1 MKLLVLDGNSIFNRA
16 FYGIKLLTTK
26 KGFYTNA
33 IYGFLTMLS
42 KLNEEINP
50 DAVAIAFD
58 MKAPTFRHKA
68 YSEYKA
74 NRKGMPEELA
84 AQFPVLKKLLI
95 NMGYKLVEK
104 EGYEAVFIGS
114 GAGLPMFMGIP
125 GEVSNGVFSANEYLT
140 RSNLMKAF
148 DDSYDTPIAAGKK
161 VAVVGGGNVAMD
173 AARTALRLGAEVH
186 IVYRRSEAELP
197 ARAEEVH
204 HAKEEGI
211 IFDLLTNPKEILVD
225 ENGHVKGMKVVKME
239 LGEPDASGRR
249 RPVEIPGSE
258 YDMDVDTVI
267 MSLGT
272 SPNPLISSTTK
283 GLEVNK
289 RRCIIAEEETGKT
302 SKDGVYAGGDA
313 VTGAATVIL
322 AMGAG
327 KAGAKGIDEFLSNN

>member
-1 MKLLVLDGNSIFNRA
+1 MKQDLM
-16 FYGIKLLTTK
+16 
-26 KGFYTNA
+26 KGVIDMHVHT
-33 IYGFLTMLS
+33 
-42 KLNEEINP
+42 NP
-50 DAVAIAFD
+50 DLRLRAYDDFELMEAAIRVGARAIVIKTHQGTTMD
-58 MKAPTFRHKA
+58 RAYLCNRHNEIVHGNTNNFTM
-68 YSEYKA
+68 YGSITL
-74 NRKGMPEELA
+74 NR
-84 AQFPVLKKLLI
+84 
-95 NMGYKLVEK
+95 
-104 EGYEAVFIGS
+104 
-114 GAGLPMFMGIP
+114 
-125 GEVSNGVFSANEYLT
+125 
-140 RSNLMKAF
+140 
-148 DDSYDTPIAAGKK
+148 
-161 VAVVGGGNVAMD
+161 VVGGINPKAVD
-173 AARTALRLGAEVH
+173 TALRLGAEVH

-327 KAGAKGIDEFLSNN
+327 KAGAKGIDEYLKNK